1 VRNGVKGLALLV
13 ILAFATTAWAD
24 TVFKRFDRG
33 KAEFEHKNFGNAIKI
48 LKELLY
54 PAVQLTK
61 EDDIVKAREMLG
73 LSYFYTGEEARAK
86 EEFTQLLYLRPRYRL
101 DPFLVPPPAVA
112 FFDQIWNDPA
122 MKEKLEKIEKERK
135 EKERLEA
142 EKKKEKPPRTVV
154 RRIYMQSRE
163 EHHSRF
169 LTFLPFG
176 LGQFQNGHSTKGIL
190 LASGGGLALVTNI
203 TCFGLFYGL
212 RKKGLDEE
220 SGRLTYYHKDT
231 KLAEALEITGY
242 VSFGVFIATWLYGV
256 IDASIYFE
264 PVVKTPYVETKEEK
278 EELGGEPTSLLPTV
292 FPGGAGLTF
301 STRF

>member
-1 VRNGVKGLALLV
+1 MALLV
-13 ILAFATTAWAD
+13 ILALATTAWAD
-24 TVFKRFDRG
+24 TVFERFDRG

-61 EDDIVKAREMLG
+61 EDNIVNTREMLG

-142 EKKKEKPPRTVV
+142 EKKKEKPPKTVV
-154 RRIYMQSRE
+154 RRIYLQSEE

-169 LTFLPFG
+169 LTLLPFG
-176 LGQFQNGHSTKGIL
+176 VGQFQNDHTTKGIL
-190 LASGGGLALVTNI
+190 LAAGGGLALVTNI
-203 TCFGLFYGL
+203 TCYALRYGL
-212 RKKGLDEE
+212 QKYDPVEDKYGYENPDLI
-220 SGRLTYYHKDT
+220 
-231 KLAEALEITGY
+231 EALRITQF
-242 VSFGVFIATWLYGV
+242 VSLGVFLATWIYGAV
-256 IDASIYFE
+256 DANIYFE
-264 PVVKTPYVETKEEK
+264 PVIRTPYKKTREEK
-278 EELGGEPTSLLPTV
+278 QDLGGEPTSLLPTV